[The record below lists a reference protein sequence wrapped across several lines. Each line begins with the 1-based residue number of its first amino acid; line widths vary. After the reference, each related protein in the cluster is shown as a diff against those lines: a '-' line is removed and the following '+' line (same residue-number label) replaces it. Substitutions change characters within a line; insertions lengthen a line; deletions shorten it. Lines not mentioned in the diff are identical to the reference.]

1 MTDFGQGHEKGGT
14 KAHAANRKEV
24 LERLRRP
31 IWPMI
36 FGTNYFMRSW
46 DARRVMALGHFEKP
60 AWGSRFLNTMVEL
73 HEEMK
78 RNPRETPL
86 HVGCAVKC
94 P

>member
-1 MTDFGQGHEKGGT
+1 
-14 KAHAANRKEV
+14 
-24 LERLRRP
+24 
-31 IWPMI
+31 
-36 FGTNYFMRSW
+36 MRSW

-60 AWGSRFLNTMVEL
+60 AWGSRFLNIMVEL